1 MPPLADVQSASGP
14 LSQTS
19 ILRFCHSSFLLIV
32 AKLAP
37 MLEAIHERLAGVVN
51 ERLPWQEF
59 LRRYD
64 RPEMLFYLDPPY
76 FGVENDYGRDC
87 FARAE
92 FAELADRLRNLKG
105 TFLLSINDRPE
116 VRALFDGF
124 ALEAVSTTY
133 SIDRGKPSKAGELII
148 AKPD

>member
-64 RPEMLFYLDPPY
+64 RPGMLFYLDPPY
-76 FGVENDYGRDC
+76 RRRE
-87 FARAE
+87 
-92 FAELADRLRNLKG
+92 RLRPRLP
-105 TFLLSINDRPE
+105 RP
-116 VRALFDGF
+116 R
-124 ALEAVSTTY
+124 
-133 SIDRGKPSKAGELII
+133 
-148 AKPD
+148 

>member
-1 MPPLADVQSASGP
+1 M
-14 LSQTS
+14 SQTS

-37 MLEAIHERLAGVVN
+37 MLEAIHERLAGVVI

-59 LRRYD
+59 VRRYD
-64 RPEMLFYLDPPY
+64 RPGMLFYLDPPY

-133 SIDRGKPSKAGELII
+133 SIVRGKPSKAGELII